1 MADRKRRPL
10 EWLKSLLIFL
20 LTLSALYLAGRAFL
34 NPGAGAA
41 GLLGSLLPS
50 PTLPTASQP
59 GSMGQAEAL
68 RPVRMA
74 VVNANGRYAVQY
86 DDAAV
91 DALFQDLGDLLGEA
105 LGSASSP
112 TQITRQQWESALTR
126 EGVYYGL
133 PGSVSLSLAASWM
146 GENDPS
152 LPLSARSQQLLL
164 AKDRS
169 EETVRLYYVD
179 AEDGS
184 YYACDTAVSFQ
195 KRLDDYAP
203 NAAFFAFQQ
212 PGRYEALHPDTLIL
226 PQVPAPP
233 IYQATAG
240 VDFSDEATRMA
251 LMEALSFSPQ
261 PSAVY
266 PSADGWSVR
275 DGGDLLRLS
284 GSGAVTFSAG
294 DQLSRYPVLPQ
305 PDADS
310 VAELTGE
317 LVARALSPTCGAARI
332 YLSDLK
338 QSGDTWT
345 VTYSYLLSGAE
356 VRLGQEGWCARF
368 TLRSGTLVDYTLR
381 PRHYE
386 LTEETAALLPEYQA
400 MAAMESL
407 DVGGR
412 QLLLRYY
419 DGGSGTVRPAWIA
432 R

>member
-1 MADRKRRPL
+1 MADRTRRL
-10 EWLKSLLIFL
+10 AEWLKSLLIFL

-34 NPGAGAA
+34 NPGAGAT
-41 GLLGSLLPS
+41 GLLGSLLPA
-50 PTLPTASQP
+50 PTLPAASQP

-74 VVNANGRYAVQY
+74 VVNSNGRYAVQY

-105 LGSASSP
+105 LGSAGSP
-112 TQITRQQWESALTR
+112 TQITRQQWESALNR

-146 GENDPS
+146 GENEP

-169 EETVRLYYVD
+169 GEAVRLYYVD

-184 YYACDTAVSFQ
+184 YYACDTAVTFQ

-212 PGRYEALHPDTLIL
+212 PGRYDALHPDTLIL
-226 PQVPAPP
+226 SQVPTPP
-233 IYQATAG
+233 IYTASAG
-240 VDFSDEATRMA
+240 ADFSDEATRLA
-251 LMEALSFSPQ
+251 LMETLSFSPQ

-294 DQLSRYPVLPQ
+294 DQLSRYPTLSQ
-305 PDADS
+305 PDADA
-310 VAELTGE
+310 VVELTGE
-317 LVARALSPTCGAARI
+317 LVEQALSPTCGAARI
-332 YLSDLK
+332 YLSDLE
-338 QSGDTWT
+338 QSGESWI
-345 VTYSYLLSGAE
+345 VTYSYLLSGSE

-368 TLRSGTLVDYTLR
+368 TLRAGVLVDYTLR
-381 PRHYE
+381 PRCYE

-407 DVGGR
+407 DAGGR